1 MIDSQNLNEEKRS
14 RLSVFKCRS
23 SYYLLLSSFVI
34 QLILVNKLLELEKP
48 LNTILIIVYVLS
60 LIILTQLIYIFA
72 GKVKFTI
79 NQNYLNFE
87 YSYLWMSFNRKYLLS
102 KISNISV
109 EKANSSFFI
118 SLNGIWINKE
128 ISLLKFIY
136 EERERYTGRLISD
149 DAVYEIHQIINDFL
163 ENSHK
168 KSKLRS
174 E

>member
-87 YSYLWMSFNRKYLLS
+87 YAFLWLSFNRKYSLS
-102 KISNISV
+102 KISNLSV
-109 EKANSSFFI
+109 EKADSYFFY
-118 SLNGIWINKE
+118 SLSGIRINKE
-128 ISLLKFIY
+128 ISIIKFNY
-136 EERERYTGRLISD
+136 EDRTISTGRFISEEG
-149 DAVYEIHQIINDFL
+149 VNEIYKIILDYSKYL
-163 ENSHK
+163 HK
-168 KSKLRS
+168 K
-174 E
+174 